1 MDRQEIFLCGE
12 AIGDLVT
19 FLHENRNNCKLE
31 NGGWSSDDMKR
42 DIQTLS
48 EVLLDP
54 LINAL
59 LLIDREK
66 MSITMVSLITQAI
79 YKRIMYRRML
89 AREFPGTFEKK
100 SDKNNVYS

>member
-1 MDRQEIFLCGE
+1 MDRQEIFLCSE

-79 YKRIMYRRML
+79 YMRIMFRRML
-89 AREFPGTFEKK
+89 A
-100 SDKNNVYS
+100 

>member
-1 MDRQEIFLCGE
+1 
-12 AIGDLVT
+12 
-19 FLHENRNNCKLE
+19 
-31 NGGWSSDDMKR
+31 MKR

-66 MSITMVSLITQAI
+66 MSITMVSLISNNQAN
-79 YKRIMYRRML
+79 L
-89 AREFPGTFEKK
+89 QE
-100 SDKNNVYS
+100 NNVSSNVGLRISWKF

>member
-66 MSITMVSLITQAI
+66 MSITMVSLICSN
-79 YKRIMYRRML
+79 
-89 AREFPGTFEKK
+89 PGYLQ
-100 SDKNNVYS
+100 KNNVLSNVGLIISCKF

>member
-31 NGGWSSDDMKR
+31 NGGWSSDNMKR

-66 MSITMVSLITQAI
+66 MSITMVSLIHSSSIIRVA
-79 YKRIMYRRML
+79 
-89 AREFPGTFEKK
+89 G
-100 SDKNNVYS
+100 